1 MSAVIKEN
9 KDLQILTI
17 NPGST
22 STKVTLFK
30 GDTELFSS
38 SVEHSSAE
46 LAKFEKISD
55 QFEYRKSIILSA
67 IEKEGINIKEIA
79 AVVGRGGLL
88 KPMSGGTYAIC
99 QKMIDDLH
107 LAERGEHASNLGA
120 LIAKAIS
127 VTIDCPAYIVDP
139 VVVDEMNDIARYSGN
154 PLLPRKSIF
163 HALNQKRTARI
174 VAAKIG
180 KPYESSNIIVAHM
193 GGGISVGV
201 HADGKVVDVNNALD
215 GEGPFTPERSG
226 TVPVGQLVDL
236 CFSAEYEK
244 GSIKKMIKGNGGL
257 TAYLG
262 TNDLREVVRM
272 MDSGNHE
279 AENVFQAMV
288 YQVAKSIGEMATV
301 VCGKLDAIA
310 LTGGMAYSERL
321 TQEITKRVGF
331 IAEVIII
338 PGENEMESLR
348 DGALR
353 VLSGVDKAKEY

>member
-55 QFEYRKSIILSA
+55 QFEYRKSIIISA
-67 IEKEGINIKEIA
+67 LEKEGINIKEIA

-88 KPMSGGTYAIC
+88 KPMSGGTYSIC

-139 VVVDEMNDIARYSGN
+139 VVVDELNDIARYSGN

-163 HALNQKRTARI
+163 HALNQKRTARM
-174 VAAKIG
+174 VAANIG
-180 KPYESSNIIVAHM
+180 KDYEKCNIIVAHM

-201 HADGKVVDVNNALD
+201 HEKGKVTDVNNALD
-215 GEGPFTPERSG
+215 GDGPFTPERSG
-226 TVPVGQLVDL
+226 TVPVGQLVEL
-236 CFSAEYEK
+236 CFSGEYEK
-244 GSIKKMIKGNGGL
+244 AEIKKMIKGKGGL
-257 TAYLG
+257 TAYLN
-262 TNDLREVVRM
+262 TNDLREVIRK
-272 MDSGNHE
+272 MDDGNQD
-279 AENVFQAMV
+279 AESVFYAMA
-288 YQVAKSIGEMATV
+288 YQIAKTIGEMATV
-301 VCGKLDAIA
+301 VCGKVDAIG
-310 LTGGMAYSERL
+310 LTGGMAYSDRL
-321 TQEITKRVGF
+321 TREIIKRVGF
-331 IAEVIII
+331 IADVIII

-353 VLSGVDKAKEY
+353 VLSGADEARIY